1 LPGQKTA
8 KDQDD
13 TAFAFAFSRTFIKFS
28 PEVFMFY
35 EVSVPDPG
43 PGKKKMS
50 ALVILNPSES
60 RRLLAKATVA
70 LPEVQNAWKSGTII
84 IARGITNAYVTE
96 ELFKISLEPK
106 AGQTAGLI
114 GNGIADNHAGPP
126 VCTWH
131 VIRNGKPVE
140 NADSTVEIL
149 KFGPED
155 VLIKGGNAVDP
166 QGTAGIWVSGSKGG
180 TIGMCWPVMTP
191 RGSHLIQAIGL
202 EKLVPSV
209 AEAAAHSGIHHFKY
223 SMGLPG
229 RIVPVTTS
237 KVVTEIQAFAVLAG
251 VKAYHLA
258 SGGVGGSEGCVA
270 LAIEGE
276 EEKVE
281 KAFTIAKSIKG
292 EPAVTLPKVY
302 SVGSAEKFNYD
313 AAAQYAT
320 LGI

>member
-1 LPGQKTA
+1 
-8 KDQDD
+8 
-13 TAFAFAFSRTFIKFS
+13 
-28 PEVFMFY
+28 MFY
-35 EVSVPDPG
+35 EVRIPEPG
-43 PGKKKMS
+43 PDKKKMS

-70 LPEVQNAWKSGTII
+70 LPEVQNAWKNGIII

-114 GNGIADNHAGPP
+114 SNGIANNHSGPP
-126 VCTWH
+126 VCAWH

-155 VLIKGGNAVDP
+155 VMIKGGNAVDP
-166 QGTAGIWVSGSKGG
+166 QGTAGVWVSGSKGG

-191 RGSHLIQAIGL
+191 RGSHLIQAVGL

-209 AEAAAHSGIHHFKY
+209 AEAANHSGIYHFKY

-229 RIVPVTTS
+229 RIVPITTS

-281 KAFTIAKSIKG
+281 KAFEIAKSVKG
-292 EPAVTLPKVY
+292 EPAVTLPKPY
-302 SVGSAEKFNYD
+302 SVSSAADYNYD